1 MAAKP
6 SVGFVG
12 VGNMGW
18 PMAACLVKAGF
29 DVHVN
34 DSRREVANNFVQQ
47 IGGDAPDSLRQLAA
61 ASDVVITMLPTSAI
75 VEQVLASGDDN
86 VMAGMKPGTVVIE
99 MSSGVPSVTQ
109 MLAERVMELGGHMID
124 APVSGGV
131 PRAKTGE
138 LAIMVGGD
146 SAIIDSVMPV
156 LSAMGTSVLRTG
168 AVGSGQAM
176 KALNNLVSAGGF
188 LIGIEAL
195 LIGQRFGLDP
205 AVMVDVLNA
214 ATGMNNS
221 TQKKFKQFVLSRK
234 VQRRLHHG
242 AAGEGSV
249 DRAAGRTR
257 DRNADAFVGA
267 HQGDGGCRTGD
278 VRFRCRSYRDGEAVR
293 AAGGDAAWQGPVG
306 RGYPGHL
313 FTHRCHRP
321 SQVRPGLPISKLRHF
336 SPGSLLARSAY
347 ATLSHRASRMK
358 STTVCTV
365 RIADITP
372 E

>member
-1 MAAKP
+1 MADKP

-29 DVHVN
+29 TVHVN

-47 IGGDAPDSLRQLAA
+47 IGGHAPDTLRQLGA
-61 ASDVVITMLPTSAI
+61 ASDVVITMLPTSVI
-75 VEQVLASGDDN
+75 VEQVLMGGDDN
-86 VMAGMKPGTVVIE
+86 VVAGMKPGTVVIE

-109 MLAERVMELGGHMID
+109 LLAERVSELGSQLID

-156 LSAMGTSVLRTG
+156 LSAMGTTVLRTG

-176 KALNNLVSAGGF
+176 KALNNLVSSGGF

-234 VQRRLHHG
+234 FNAGFTMGLMAKDLSIALQVARETGTPSPLSALTKEMVAAAQAMFGSDADHTEMAKLCERL
-242 AAGEGSV
+242 
-249 DRAAGRTR
+249 
-257 DRNADAFVGA
+257 ADTQLGK
-267 HQGDGGCRTGD
+267 G
-278 VRFRCRSYRDGEAVR
+278 
-293 AAGGDAAWQGPVG
+293 
-306 RGYPGHL
+306 
-313 FTHRCHRP
+313 
-321 SQVRPGLPISKLRHF
+321 
-336 SPGSLLARSAY
+336 
-347 ATLSHRASRMK
+347 
-358 STTVCTV
+358 
-365 RIADITP
+365 
-372 E
+372 

>member
-1 MAAKP
+1 MSITRP
-6 SVGFVG
+6 QVGFIG

-18 PMAACLVKAGF
+18 PMAACLVRAGYS
-29 DVHVN
+29 VRVN
-34 DSRREVANNFVQQ
+34 DARREIANNFVQQ
-47 IGGDAPDSLRQLAA
+47 VGGSAPDTLCQLAG
-61 ASDVVITMLPTSAI
+61 ASDVVVTMLPTSVI
-75 VEQVLASGDDN
+75 VQQVLSSGDDN
-86 VMAGMKPGTVVIE
+86 VLAGIKPGTVVIE

-109 MLAERVMELGGHMID
+109 ELAEHVRALGGHLID

-131 PRAKTGE
+131 SRAKTGE

-146 SAIIDSVMPV
+146 TAVIDRMLPV

-234 VQRRLHHG
+234 FN
-242 AAGEGSV
+242 AGFTMGLLAKDLSI
-249 DRAAGRTR
+249 AL
-257 DRNADAFVGA
+257 
-267 HQGDGGCRTGD
+267 Q
-278 VRFRCRSYRDGEAVR
+278 
-293 AAGGDAAWQGPVG
+293 VG
-306 RGYPGHL
+306 RETATPTPVSAL
-313 FTHRCHRP
+313 CKELVVAAQTMF
-321 SQVRPGLPISKLRHF
+321 
-336 SPGSLLARSAY
+336 GSDADHTEMARLCERL
-347 ATLSHRASRMK
+347 TGEELG
-358 STTVCTV
+358 
-365 RIADITP
+365 IG
-372 E
+372 